1 MEGKIRAMLKTAKK
15 NKAELEAK
23 GIQMENE
30 LKVKHKDERTLLEE
44 KLSSL
49 KVNNDNDG
57 DDDDDN
63 DNDNTNNN
71 DIIDNEES
79 IKAKKLKAQ
88 KKKEKRA
95 TKEANRLQV
104 LRLFITVFI

>member
-15 NKAELEAK
+15 NNKAELEAK

-49 KVNNDNDG
+49 KVNNDNG

>member
-15 NKAELEAK
+15 NNKAELEAK

-30 LKVKHKDERTLLEE
+30 LKLKHKEERTLLEE

-49 KVNNDNDG
+49 KVNNDNG

>member
-1 MEGKIRAMLKTAKK
+1 MDGKIRAMLKTAKK
-15 NKAELEAK
+15 NNKAELEAK

-30 LKVKHKDERTLLEE
+30 LKLKHKEERTLLEE

-49 KVNNDNDG
+49 KVNNDNG